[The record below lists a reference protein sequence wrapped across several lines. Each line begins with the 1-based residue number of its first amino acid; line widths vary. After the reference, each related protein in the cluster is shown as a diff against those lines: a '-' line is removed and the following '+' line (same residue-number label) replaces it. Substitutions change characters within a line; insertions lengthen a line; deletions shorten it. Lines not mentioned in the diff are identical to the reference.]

1 MHIFLEQTRMH
12 LNDDANNHDD
22 NNNDDTNL
30 EMKLSTGWPG
40 STGSAF
46 LGPLMMLTWVEMRF
60 MLVSRLSRVSRH
72 SLRPSS
78 SRFVLT
84 VRLTK
89 VGVKYSTCRTEQVQK
104 IILFKAYA
112 K

>member
-1 MHIFLEQTRMH
+1 
-12 LNDDANNHDD
+12 
-22 NNNDDTNL
+22 
-30 EMKLSTGWPG
+30 
-40 STGSAF
+40 
-46 LGPLMMLTWVEMRF
+46 

-104 IILFKAYA
+104 IILFIGVCEALKERIEEQSTYNGVMREEVGC
-112 K
+112 KESEPCFFDSHTSTVDIQEINLIVS